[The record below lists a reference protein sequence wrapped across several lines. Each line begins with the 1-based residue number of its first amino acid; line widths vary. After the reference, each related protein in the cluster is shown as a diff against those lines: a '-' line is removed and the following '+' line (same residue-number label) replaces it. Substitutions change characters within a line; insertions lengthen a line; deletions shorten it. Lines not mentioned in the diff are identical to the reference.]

1 MQLPCGC
8 RASLRAGRGYLADS
22 MGGGEAVPG
31 SVPAGSLARMDAV
44 ALETRARQVLD
55 RAAYEYFAGGSDDEI
70 TLRDNEAS
78 WQRLRLIPRVMRDL
92 SSVSMER
99 SLFGNQMA
107 APMLVAPMAFQRM
120 AHPDG
125 ELAMARAAV
134 AAGIPMVISTMA
146 TVTLEDIATAIGD
159 SPRWFQFYLHRD
171 RGLSRRLLERAEA
184 SGCSA
189 VVLTVDVP
197 VVGRRR
203 RDESNRFHLPDGIA
217 AANLEASLESGRGS
231 ALSEYSDAAFEP
243 SLTPDLLEWIAGV
256 TGLPLLVKG
265 VLHPD
270 DALKAVDAGASGV
283 IVSNHG
289 GRQLD
294 GAIASADALPAVAD
308 SVAGRV
314 PVLVDGGIRS
324 GTDIVKALALGA
336 TAVLVGRPVL
346 WGLAVGGEHG
356 AVAVLDELAQELNRA
371 MMLCGVKALE
381 EIDASLI
388 A

>member
-1 MQLPCGC
+1 MVQT
-8 RASLRAGRGYLADS
+8 
-22 MGGGEAVPG
+22 
-31 SVPAGSLARMDAV
+31 GSLAPMDAA

-55 RAAYEYFAGGSDDEI
+55 RAAYEYFAGGSDDEV

-92 SSVSMER
+92 SSVTIEQI
-99 SLFGNQMA
+99 LFGSQIA

-125 ELAMARAAV
+125 EVATARAAQS
-134 AAGIPMVISTMA
+134 AGIPMVISTMA
-146 TVTLEDIATAIGD
+146 TVTLEGIAAAVGD
-159 SPRWFQFYLHRD
+159 SQRWFQFYLHRD
-171 RGLSRRLLERAEA
+171 RGLSRRLLERAEG
-184 SGCSA
+184 SGCTA

-203 RDESNRFHLPDGIA
+203 RDESNQFHLPDGIA
-217 AANLEASLESGRGS
+217 VANLEASLESGGGS

-256 TGLPLLVKG
+256 TALPLLVKG

-270 DALKAVDAGASGV
+270 DAVAAVEAGAAGV

-294 GAIASADALPAVAD
+294 GAIASADALPAIAD
-308 SVAGRV
+308 AIGGRV
-314 PVLVDGGIRS
+314 PLLVDGGIRS
-324 GTDIVKALALGA
+324 GTDILKALALGA

-346 WGLAVGGEHG
+346 WGLAVGGEQG
-356 AVAVLDELAQELNRA
+356 AAAVLEELTQELTRA
-371 MMLCGVKALE
+371 MMLCGAKSID
-381 EIDASLI
+381 EIDRSLI